1 MTILLVTQMKKLG
14 GLKMKTKSLKESVF
28 DFIISY
34 SSSNGFPPTQAE
46 IADALG
52 HNTRSAVIQAL
63 TKLEV
68 DKKITRIKGSS
79 RSIRIL

>member
-1 MTILLVTQMKKLG
+1 MSSIELMKRLR

-46 IADALG
+46 IADGLG
-52 HNTRSAVIQAL
+52 HNTRSAVQQAL
-63 TKLEV
+63 NKLETEN
-68 DKKITRIKGSS
+68 KIARIKGLS
-79 RSIRIL
+79 RSIRII

>member
-1 MTILLVTQMKKLG
+1 MSFIELMKRLR

-46 IADALG
+46 IADGLG
-52 HNTRSAVIQAL
+52 HNTRSAVQQAL

-68 DKKITRIKGSS
+68 PIIFKFILLDKSFS
-79 RSIRIL
+79 